1 MNLYKREIEED
12 IFTYIPIYCLQSSI
26 FYRIIMVIIFLI
38 WTSSHVFIIPETPT
52 QKLLFKETC
61 LDC

>member
-1 MNLYKREIEED
+1 MNPYKREIEED

-38 WTSSHVFIIPETPT
+38 WTSSHVFIIPETLT

-61 LDC
+61 LDR